1 MTVWKRAWYYITR
14 KRDKTMVM
22 LTILMLILILLT
34 TVLTMQKA
42 MGEKKEA
49 DEGSGI
55 VLTEQ
60 GKDSVPQT
68 KDEILQ
74 QFAEE
79 SNAKALEKESRTM
92 QSLFRIMVFV
102 LIGMSV
108 LILSALLTFRIR
120 ERKYEIGVMISIG
133 RSKMEII
140 GQFLTEMLF
149 LTGMALPPALGISAV
164 VVKLLGAGFSA
175 VCILEAFGIWA
186 GTILIALVIASL
198 GIVTKNARTIL
209 AQID

>member
-1 MTVWKRAWYYITR
+1 
-14 KRDKTMVM
+14 MVM

-79 SNAKALEKESRTM
+79 SNAKALEKENRTM